1 MSVKQIEWKVAW
13 GDTAWEP
20 CGCHGPP
27 LLPSFLLPPSP
38 EGAGAKLDAVVEVG
52 VVTVLGCRQEKGAG
66 QSAGVQAAP
75 DLWEGTTQHVCLQL
89 RV

>member
-52 VVTVLGCRQEKGAG
+52 VITVLGYRRREHAAGGRQSTGGEQVAG
-66 QSAGVQAAP
+66 SV
-75 DLWEGTTQHVCLQL
+75 
-89 RV
+89 RK